1 MINGF
6 LLIAAA
12 VTDPETDTSILW
24 YILPTSGFALL
35 LSLYFIIKRRRK
47 K

>member
-1 MINGF
+1 MKYTSLI
-6 LLIAAA
+6 LLSQ
-12 VTDPETDTSILW
+12 VVDPETETSILW

-35 LSLYFIIKRRRK
+35 LALYFIKRK